1 VSERAAQVAGARAA
15 ASPREVAAASDVVG
29 LCVRDDADVRAAMR
43 GDAGVLAGAA
53 HGAIIAIHSTV
64 QPAPVIE
71 VAALAAER
79 GVGVVDACITGGGT
93 GAAQGTLTV
102 MVGGDAAHV
111 DRARPFFD
119 CFAKKVVHTGPL
131 GTGCKLKLCNNLR
144 TYLAWTA
151 AYEAMLLAR
160 AAGSAAADARRVT
173 GSTATSPI
181 RWRAFLARKA
191 PAATRSSERS
201 FQAMMRGFVEI
212 AEKISPRRSRWREC
226 GIALPGTAM
235 ASQIMA
241 RVYGLDDAAP
251 LGGGTMS
258 EPKDGSTAGLRPE
271 FQLEDLSKEAL
282 ALYREFMIAAHLLDR
297 AIMPAILQ
305 RFGAQAM
312 EELAIEEWRGASPVY
327 TERIRKAMKIEGND
341 VAAIFKSLQMDPGFP
356 HQYMDVHYEVVD
368 AKKGYFWLDYCGALA
383 DVEPWGEARVVSMCH
398 IKNPTDATMQAV
410 NPKAKCRP
418 VQRPP
423 QIRDRRSAGKSRST
437 TLPNPRRSA
446 DHEIRGFHG

>member
-1 VSERAAQVAGARAA
+1 MRVGFIGLGNIGLPMAKRLVAAGLETTVYDVVSERAAQVAGARAA

-64 QPAPVIE
+64 QPATVIE

-131 GTGCKLKLCNNLR
+131 GSGCKLKLCNNLM

-160 AAGSAAADARRVT
+160 AAGLPQEKLEEVT
-173 GSTATSPI
+173 ASNGNLTEPM
-181 RWRAFLARKA
+181 RAFLALHKA
-191 PAATRSSERS
+191 PAATRSSEG

-212 AEKISPRRSRWREC
+212 AEKDLAASLALAREC

-241 RVYGLDDAAP
+241 RVYGLDD
-251 LGGGTMS
+251 
-258 EPKDGSTAGLRPE
+258 E
-271 FQLEDLSKEAL
+271 
-282 ALYREFMIAAHLLDR
+282 
-297 AIMPAILQ
+297 
-305 RFGAQAM
+305 
-312 EELAIEEWRGASPVY
+312 
-327 TERIRKAMKIEGND
+327 N
-341 VAAIFKSLQMDPGFP
+341 
-356 HQYMDVHYEVVD
+356 
-368 AKKGYFWLDYCGALA
+368 
-383 DVEPWGEARVVSMCH
+383 
-398 IKNPTDATMQAV
+398 
-410 NPKAKCRP
+410 
-418 VQRPP
+418 
-423 QIRDRRSAGKSRST
+423 RR
-437 TLPNPRRSA
+437 
-446 DHEIRGFHG
+446 